1 MNARLQ
7 ETIQDA
13 LQECRER
20 SLAMFVDE
28 FMEILSQ
35 QGYSLEEFLW
45 AMASWAYS
53 QSNSNETVYY
63 IERASLTISEKP
75 GIED

>member
-20 SLAMFVDE
+20 ALAMFVEE
-28 FMEILSQ
+28 FMQILSQ

-45 AMASWAYS
+45 AMAGWAYS
-53 QSNSNETVYY
+53 KSNSNETVYY
-63 IERASLTISEKP
+63 IERASLTISERTE
-75 GIED
+75 IED